1 MSFVKNLSNRIKI
14 RKDLFVWCIILVAI
28 AAIAVADVE
37 QTVMVAKADEAIA
50 VTGGD
55 ANQLEKALPG
65 SGAELEAAQDAD
77 TSGAIQSL
85 TFKKETSI
93 RDALRFLAAK
103 YQKNIVPSAKVEGL
117 ITVTSLYDVS
127 FEEALNSILGHNFR
141 YDQEGNFI
149 KVYTAE
155 EYKKIKEDKERM
167 TYEVFS
173 LFYTSAA
180 EAKKLV
186 SQVLSSVGKIE
197 ATSPSATG
205 VPIGESISAPTGAG
219 DAVAMHDAII
229 IYDYPENIKAASDV
243 LKLIDVRPKQVLV
256 EATILSATLTEGTEL
271 GIDWSTLKGVS
282 ITGTVGGTGF
292 KGGFGSSNVTR
303 TSGVPSTGGINIG
316 ITADGIDAFI
326 KAVETVTDV
335 TIMANPKILAVNK
348 QLGQV
353 YIGKKVGYRDNQQAT
368 QAGVVSQG
376 EVKFLDTGTK
386 LSFRPYISDDG
397 YIRMDIHP
405 KDSSGALNADKVP
418 DETSAELVT
427 NVIVKD
433 GQTIV
438 IGGLFRDKVTSSKT
452 QIPLLGDIPI
462 VGAAFRG
469 KTDTTERQE
478 VIILLTPHIVTDAA
492 QTEGLARVEDIQR
505 KRFGAK
511 DGIQWTSR
519 TRLAEDHY
527 AKAAKYYIEG
537 DKTGAMKE
545 LNSSLELRPTY
556 LEAIRL
562 KERITGDKSPEDAA
576 MIERNV
582 VSVVEQKDQDK
593 WLRR

>member
-1 MSFVKNLSNRIKI
+1 MFIKSLISRVKI
-14 RKDLFVWCIILVAI
+14 RKDLFVWCFVLVAM
-28 AAIAVADVE
+28 AAIAVADVGQTLQVPDANGGV
-37 QTVMVAKADEAIA
+37 QTVQDGATQPQSAVVITETKLEPVEGVEA
-50 VTGGD
+50 GGD
-55 ANQLEKALPG
+55 
-65 SGAELEAAQDAD
+65 
-77 TSGAIQSL
+77 IQSL
-85 TFKKETSI
+85 TFKKDTSI

-103 YQKNIVPSAKVEGL
+103 YQKNIVPSSKVEGL
-117 ITVTSLYDVS
+117 ITVTSLYDVT

-141 YDQEGNFI
+141 YDEQGNFI
-149 KVYTAE
+149 KIYTAE

-229 IYDYPENIKAASDV
+229 IYDYPENIKAASEV

-271 GIDWSTLKGVS
+271 GIDWSTLKGVA
-282 ITGTVGGTGF
+282 ITGGIGMRGGIN
-292 KGGFGSSNVTR
+292 SSNVTR
-303 TSGVPSTGGINIG
+303 SPGLSSGGINIG

-353 YIGKKVGYRDNQQAT
+353 YIGKKVSYRENTAT
-368 QAGVVSQG
+368 TLAGESLAG
-376 EVKFLDTGTK
+376 TIKFLDTGTK

-405 KDSSGALNADKVP
+405 KDSSSTLNTTSSAP

-438 IGGLFRDKVTSSKT
+438 IGGLFRDKVSSSKT
-452 QIPLLGDIPI
+452 QIPLLGDIPLI
-462 VGAAFRG
+462 GVAFRG

-478 VIILLTPHIVTDAA
+478 VIILLTPHIVTDAE

-511 DGIQWTSR
+511 DGVQWIGR
-519 TRLAEDHY
+519 ARLAEDAY
-527 AKAAKYYIEG
+527 GRAAKYYLEG
-537 DKTGAMKE
+537 QKDKALKE
-545 LNSSLELRPTY
+545 LNSSLQLRPTY

-562 KERITGDKSPEDAA
+562 KERITGDKSSEDAA

-582 VSVVEQKDQDK
+582 VSVVEQKDHDK

>member
-1 MSFVKNLSNRIKI
+1 MSFIKSLISRVKI
-14 RKDLFVWCIILVAI
+14 RKDLFVWCFVLVAM
-28 AAIAVADVE
+28 AAIAVADVGQTLQAPDANGGV
-37 QTVMVAKADEAIA
+37 QTVQDGAAQPQSAVVITETKLEPVEGVEA
-50 VTGGD
+50 GGD
-55 ANQLEKALPG
+55 
-65 SGAELEAAQDAD
+65 
-77 TSGAIQSL
+77 IQSL
-85 TFKKETSI
+85 TFKKDTSI

-103 YQKNIVPSAKVEGL
+103 YQKNIVPSSKVEGL
-117 ITVTSLYDVS
+117 ITVTSLYDVT

-141 YDQEGNFI
+141 YDEQGNFI
-149 KVYTAE
+149 KIYTAE

-205 VPIGESISAPTGAG
+205 VPISESISAPTGAG

-229 IYDYPENIKAASDV
+229 IYDYPENLKAASEV
-243 LKLIDVRPKQVLV
+243 LKLIDVKPKQVLV
-256 EATILSATLTEGTEL
+256 EATILSATLTEDTEL
-271 GIDWSTLKGVS
+271 GIDWSTLKGVA
-282 ITGTVGGTGF
+282 ITGTLGLRGGMDASNIQRSATG
-292 KGGFGSSNVTR
+292 GL
-303 TSGVPSTGGINIG
+303 TSGGINIG
-316 ITADGIDAFI
+316 ITADGISAFI

-353 YIGKKVGYRDNQQAT
+353 YIGTKVSYRDNQQAT
-368 QAGVVSQG
+368 QAGVVSNG
-376 EVKFLDTGTK
+376 EIKFLDTGTK

-405 KDSSGALNADKVP
+405 KDSSSTLNATSGAP
-418 DETSAELVT
+418 DEQSAELVT

-462 VGAAFRG
+462 VGNAFRG

-478 VIILLTPHIVTDAA
+478 VIILLTPHIITDAD
-492 QTEGLARVEDIQR
+492 QTEGMARVEDIQR

-511 DGIQWTSR
+511 DGIQWVGR
-519 TRLAEDHY
+519 TRLAEDAY
-527 AKAAKYYIEG
+527 GRAAKYYLEG
-537 DKTGAMKE
+537 QKDKALKE
-545 LNSSLELRPTY
+545 LNSSLQLRPTY

-562 KERITGDKSPEDAA
+562 KERITGDKSSQDAA

-582 VSVVEQKDQDK
+582 VSVVEQKDHDK

>member
-1 MSFVKNLSNRIKI
+1 MSFIKSLISRVKI
-14 RKDLFVWCIILVAI
+14 RKDLFVWCFVLVAM
-28 AAIAVADVE
+28 AAIAVADVG
-37 QTVMVAKADEAIA
+37 QTLQTPDANVGVQAAQEGAAQSQNAVVITETKLEPVEGVEA
-50 VTGGD
+50 GGD
-55 ANQLEKALPG
+55 
-65 SGAELEAAQDAD
+65 
-77 TSGAIQSL
+77 IQSL

-103 YQKNIVPSAKVEGL
+103 YQKNIVPSSKVEGL
-117 ITVTSLYDVS
+117 ITVTSLYEVT

-141 YDQEGNFI
+141 YDEQGNFI
-149 KVYTAE
+149 RIYTAE
-155 EYKKIKEDKERM
+155 EYRKMKEDKERM
-167 TYEVFS
+167 TYEVFP
-173 LFYTSAA
+173 LFYTSGA

-197 ATSPSATG
+197 ATSPSITG
-205 VPIGESISAPTGAG
+205 VPVGSSISEPTGGG
-219 DAVAMHDAII
+219 DTMAMHDAII
-229 IYDYPENIKAASDV
+229 IYDYPENIKAARDV
-243 LKLIDVRPKQVLV
+243 LKLIDGRPKQVLV
-256 EATILSATLTEGTEL
+256 EATILAANLTENTEL
-271 GIDWSTLKGVS
+271 GIDWSTLKGVA
-282 ITGTVGGTGF
+282 ITGTLDLRGGVDA
-292 KGGFGSSNVTR
+292 SNVAR
-303 TSGVPSTGGINIG
+303 SSTGGLTGGGINIG
-316 ITADGIDAFI
+316 ITADGISAFI
-326 KAVETVTDV
+326 KAVENVTDV

-353 YIGKKVGYRDNQQAT
+353 YIGKKIGYRDNAQSLQT
-368 QAGVVSQG
+368 GVVSAG

-438 IGGLFRDKVTSSKT
+438 IGGLFRDKVSSSKT
-452 QIPLLGDIPI
+452 QIPILGDIPF

-469 KTDTTERQE
+469 TTDATERQE
-478 VIILLTPHIVTDAA
+478 VIVLLTPHIITDAE

-511 DGIQWTSR
+511 EGIQWASR

-527 AKAAKYYIEG
+527 SKAAKYYIEG
-537 DKTGAMKE
+537 DKAGAMKE
-545 LNSSLELRPTY
+545 LDSSLQLRPTY

-562 KERITGDKSPEDAA
+562 KERITGDKAPEDAA

-582 VSVVEQKDQDK
+582 VSVVEQKDQNK

>member
-1 MSFVKNLSNRIKI
+1 RH
-14 RKDLFVWCIILVAI
+14 D
-28 AAIAVADVE
+28 E
-37 QTVMVAKADEAIA
+37 Q
-50 VTGGD
+50 
-55 ANQLEKALPG
+55 
-65 SGAELEAAQDAD
+65 
-77 TSGAIQSL
+77 
-85 TFKKETSI
+85 
-93 RDALRFLAAK
+93 
-103 YQKNIVPSAKVEGL
+103 
-117 ITVTSLYDVS
+117 
-127 FEEALNSILGHNFR
+127 
-141 YDQEGNFI
+141 GNFI
-149 KVYTAE
+149 KIYTAE

-167 TYEVFS
+167 TYQVFS
-173 LFYTSAA
+173 LYYTSAA
-180 EAKKLV
+180 EAKRLV
-186 SQVLSSVGKIE
+186 SQVLSAVGKIE

-205 VPIGESISAPTGAG
+205 VPIGESISAPTGGG
-219 DAVAMHDAII
+219 DTMAMHDAII
-229 IYDYPENIKAASDV
+229 IYDYPENIKAASEV

-256 EATILSATLTEGTEL
+256 EATILSANLTEGTEL
-271 GIDWSTLKGVS
+271 GIDWSTLKGVA
-282 ITGTVGGTGF
+282 ITGGIGMRGGVDA
-292 KGGFGSSNVTR
+292 SNVAR
-303 TSGVPSTGGINIG
+303 SSSGGLTSGGINIG
-316 ITADGIDAFI
+316 ITADGIAAFI

-353 YIGKKVGYRDNQQAT
+353 YIGKKVGYRDNAQTLQT
-368 QAGVVSQG
+368 GLVSAG

-438 IGGLFRDKVTSSKT
+438 IGGLFRDKITSSKT
-452 QIPLLGDIPI
+452 QIPLLGDIPF

-469 KTDTTERQE
+469 TTDSTERQE
-478 VIILLTPHIVTDAA
+478 VIVLLTPHIITDAE

-511 DGIQWTSR
+511 EGIQWASR

-527 AKAAKYYIEG
+527 SKAAKYYIEG
-537 DKTGAMKE
+537 DKAGAMKE
-545 LNSSLELRPTY
+545 LNSSLQLRPTY

-582 VSVVEQKDQDK
+582 LSVVEQKDHDK

>member
-1 MSFVKNLSNRIKI
+1 MSFIKSLI
-14 RKDLFVWCIILVAI
+14 RKDLFVWCFVLVAM
-28 AAIAVADVE
+28 AAIAVADVG
-37 QTVMVAKADEAIA
+37 QTLQ
-50 VTGGD
+50 TPD
-55 ANQLEKALPG
+55 ANGGIQAAQESATQPQNATVINETK
-65 SGAELEAAQDAD
+65 LEAAEGVEPGGD
-77 TSGAIQSL
+77 IQSL
-85 TFKKETSI
+85 TFKKDTSI

-103 YQKNIVPSAKVEGL
+103 YQKNIVPSSKVEGL
-117 ITVTSLYDVS
+117 ITVTSLYEVT

-141 YDQEGNFI
+141 YDEQGNFI
-149 KVYTAE
+149 KIYTAE

-173 LFYTSAA
+173 LFYTNAA

-205 VPIGESISAPTGAG
+205 VPIGESISAATGAG
-219 DAVAMHDAII
+219 DVVAMHDAII
-229 IYDYPENIKAASDV
+229 IYDYPENIKAAAEV

-256 EATILSATLTEGTEL
+256 EATILAANLTEGTEL
-271 GIDWSTLKGVS
+271 GIDWSTLKGIA
-282 ITGTVGGTGF
+282 ITGTFGL
-292 KGGFGSSNVTR
+292 KGGVDASNVQRSATGGL
-303 TSGVPSTGGINIG
+303 TSGGINIG
-316 ITADGIDAFI
+316 ITADGISAFI

-353 YIGKKVGYRDNQQAT
+353 YIGQKIGYRDNAQT
-368 QAGVVSQG
+368 LNTGVVSEG

-405 KDSSGALNADKVP
+405 KDSSGTLAGGIPN
-418 DETSAELVT
+418 ETSAELVS
-427 NVIVKD
+427 NIIVKD

-438 IGGLFRDKVTSSKT
+438 IGGLFRDKVSTSKS
-452 QIPLLGDIPI
+452 QIPILGDLPF
-462 VGAAFRG
+462 VGVAFRG
-469 KTDTTERQE
+469 TTDTTERQE
-478 VIILLTPHIVTDAA
+478 VIVLLTPHIITDAE
-492 QTEGLARVEDIQR
+492 QTEGMARVEDLQR

-511 DGIQWTSR
+511 DGIQWVSR

-527 AKAAKYYIEG
+527 GKAAKYYTEG
-537 DKTGAMKE
+537 DNASAMKE
-545 LNSSLELRPTY
+545 LDLSLQQRPTY

-576 MIERNV
+576 KIERNV
-582 VSVVEQKDQDK
+582 VSTVEQKDQDK